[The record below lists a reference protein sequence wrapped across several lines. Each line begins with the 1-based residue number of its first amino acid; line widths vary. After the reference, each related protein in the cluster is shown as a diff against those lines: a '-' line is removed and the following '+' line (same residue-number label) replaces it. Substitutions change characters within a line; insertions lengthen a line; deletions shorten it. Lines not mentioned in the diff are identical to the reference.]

1 MAEIIKISAMAD
13 ALRNTGYK
21 NIESAMAEII
31 DNSIQWKAKN
41 VLVIVTEKLSE
52 ITGRKHI
59 DEIAFLDNGCGM
71 AEDTLAGCLAFGYTQ
86 NQNRNGMGRFG
97 VGLPQSS
104 MYACPRV
111 EVFSWTEDNYGYE
124 NSKKVYLDMNDVKNG
139 IETEI
144 ADPIRE
150 DIPIE
155 YKKYINYKY
164 YEDDNVSHQIDFNS
178 HGTLVI
184 WKNCDRVNPKTVS
197 FLFDKLDFELGKRF
211 RYFINNGDCNI
222 RLISQNISHDI
233 KPNDPLLLLK
243 NNMVLGNVEKPG
255 ETNLHN
261 KSDKNFSNPFF
272 TPYANEKY
280 PDGIINYPVKYSDP
294 ITGETKTGVVKIRFS
309 KVKQEFYDQ
318 TAISGDP
325 GKTDMGDWVKRLE
338 GISIVRAKREIDF
351 GKFDFYDATNEPT
364 HRWWGCEI
372 SFDPELDEAFGVAN
386 NKQHVEL
393 KSLDFEDYE
402 DDEVKPMWIQL
413 FNIISST
420 IKEIVKENK
429 VMRRNSRKA
438 KDLNLPSTEI
448 INTAEQK
455 REDKDEGR
463 THDKQISMSE
473 EERQE
478 LSKRELINEG
488 IEEPTLEDVTNY
500 MNNAVN
506 IKYSNSGRLGALF
519 DYSFELG
526 SAKLTINT
534 EHPFFKTAMSR
545 MYDDIEFKTAFELLL
560 ASFIKAMDVTKELK
574 EEVYDKLLTK
584 WNERLRDYVNEQYNN
599 N

>member
-31 DNSIQWKAKN
+31 DNSIQWDAKN

-52 ITGRKHI
+52 ITGRKRI

-71 AEDTLAGCLAFGYTQ
+71 DEDTLAGCLAFGYTQ
-86 NQNRNGMGRFG
+86 NKNRNGMGRFG

-111 EVFSWTEDNYGYE
+111 EVYSWTENNYGYE
-124 NSKKVYLDMNDVKNG
+124 NCKKVYLDMNDVKNG

-144 ADPIRE
+144 PAPIRE
-150 DIPIE
+150 DIPLE

-164 YEDDNVSHQIDFNS
+164 YDDDNVDHQINFNE

-211 RYFINNGDCNI
+211 RYFINDGNSNI
-222 RLISQNISHDI
+222 RLISQNISYDI
-233 KPNDPLLLLK
+233 RPNDPLLLLD
-243 NNMVLGNVEKPG
+243 NNIVLGNSSKPG
-255 ETNLHN
+255 EIVPKNNKDFTESLFEPYTNDN
-261 KSDKNFSNPFF
+261 
-272 TPYANEKY
+272 Y
-280 PDGIINYPVKYSDP
+280 PDGIIKYPVKYSDP
-294 ITGETKTGVVKIRFS
+294 NTGQTETGIVRIKFS
-309 KVKQEFYDQ
+309 KIKQEFYDQ
-318 TAISGDP
+318 TALSSDP
-325 GKTDMGDWVKRLE
+325 GSTAMGKWVKRLE
-338 GISIVRAKREIDF
+338 GISVVRANREIDF
-351 GKFDFYDATNEPT
+351 GRFDFYDATNEPT

-372 SFDPELDEAFGVAN
+372 NFDPILDEAFGVAN

-413 FNIISST
+413 KNIISST
-420 IKEIVKENK
+420 IAEIVKENK
-429 VMRRNSRKA
+429 VMRHNSRKA

-455 REDKDEGR
+455 RDDKNDGR
-463 THDKQISMSE
+463 TYERQMSIPE
-473 EERQE
+473 KERQE

-506 IKYSNSGRLGALF
+506 IAYSNLSKLGPLF

-534 EHPFFKTAMSR
+534 EHPFFKTAMSK
-545 MYDDIEFKTAFELLL
+545 MYDDTEFKTAFELLL
-560 ASFIKAMDVTKELK
+560 ASFVKAIDVTKELQ
-574 EEVYDKLLTK
+574 EDANDKLLTK
-584 WNERLRDYVNEQYNN
+584 WNERLRDYINEQYNN